1 VAFLFFKDREVP
13 NRTNRER
20 TRKNAGGKTMAKIN
34 TANIEGYA
42 NMTAEEKLAALE
54 ALEMPEPD
62 YSGWVKKDVADK
74 YASEA
79 AGYKKQLRERM
90 SADEADKAKAAE
102 DLAAVMEELEL
113 LRTEKVV
120 TENTNKFL
128 GLGYDEKLARETAT
142 ALNKGEMDV
151 VFKNHAKFLESREKQ
166 LRAEILRE
174 TPSPAAGV
182 VETTMKKSDFN
193 KMTLAEK
200 AKFAQENPEQ
210 FKELYGGN

>member
-1 VAFLFFKDREVP
+1 
-13 NRTNRER
+13 
-20 TRKNAGGKTMAKIN
+20 MAKIN
-34 TANIEGYA
+34 TANIEGYDT
-42 NMTAEEKLAALE
+42 MTAEEKLAALE

-90 SADEADKAKAAE
+90 SEDEAAKAKAAE
-102 DLAAVMEELEL
+102 DMAAMKEELEA

-128 GLGYDEKLARETAT
+128 GLGYDEKLARETAA
-142 ALNKGEMDV
+142 ALNKGEMDI
-151 VFKNHAKFLESREKQ
+151 VFKNHAKFIESREKA
-166 LRAEILRE
+166 LRAEILKE
-174 TPSPAAGV
+174 TPSPAAGNG
-182 VETTMKKSDFN
+182 ETKLNRADFA

-210 FKELYGGN
+210 FNEIYGGK

>member
-1 VAFLFFKDREVP
+1 
-13 NRTNRER
+13 
-20 TRKNAGGKTMAKIN
+20 MAKIN

-54 ALEMPEPD
+54 ALDMPEPD
-62 YSGWVKKDVADK
+62 FTGWVKKDVADK

-90 SADEADKAKAAE
+90 SEDEAAKAKAAE
-102 DLAAVMEELEL
+102 DMAAVMEELEL

-128 GLGYDEKLARETAT
+128 GLGYDEKLAKETAV
-142 ALNKGEMDV
+142 ALNKGEMDI
-151 VFKNHAKFLESREKQ
+151 VFKNHAKFIESREKA
-166 LRAEILRE
+166 LRAEILKE
-174 TPSPAAGV
+174 TPSPAAGNG
-182 VETTMKKSDFN
+182 ETKLNRTDFA

-200 AKFAQENPEQ
+200 TKFAQENPEQ